1 MGLMIRYSSYGRTN
15 YRQPT
20 PSERALAKECR
31 ERTHAEECRE
41 RTHPDTLA
49 EAYRELQ
56 ELRERVKRAEA
67 AAAAR
72 LEIARRNKI
81 LEPDR

>member
-20 PSERALAKECR
+20 PSERALA
-31 ERTHAEECRE
+31 EECRE
-41 RTHPDTLA
+41 RAHLDSLA

-56 ELRERVKRAEA
+56 ELRERVKRLEA

-72 LEIARRNKI
+72 LEVAQRNK
-81 LEPDR
+81 LL